1 MRNAEH
7 WFIIS
12 YDIRLPK
19 RLQRLHRWLKR
30 HAFALQ
36 ESVFIFAGTLP
47 AWEQL
52 KHGIQ
57 TRIKRTE
64 DDVRVYQL
72 SQSSILTFYGVSPW
86 PDDIYFAGYPP
97 FQVLHQAMHPS
108 MQSSENSIDPT
119 KA

>member
-1 MRNAEH
+1 MRNTEH

-19 RLQRLHRWLKR
+19 RLQRLQRWLKR

-36 ESVFIFAGTLP
+36 DSVFIFAGTLS

-52 KHGIQ
+52 KRGIQ
-57 TRIKRTE
+57 NRIKTTE

-72 SQSSILTFYGVSPW
+72 SRSSILTFYSASPW
-86 PDDIYFAGYPP
+86 PEDIYFSGYPP
-97 FQVLHQAMHPS
+97 FQVLNRM
-108 MQSSENSIDPT
+108 MQSSENNIDPPCF
-119 KA
+119 

>member
-1 MRNAEH
+1 MRNTEH

-19 RLQRLHRWLKR
+19 RLRRLQRWLKR
-30 HAFALQ
+30 YAFALQ

-52 KHGIQ
+52 KCGIQ
-57 TRIKRTE
+57 NRIKIAE

-72 SQSSILTFYGVSPW
+72 SKSSTLTFYSASPW
-86 PDDIYFAGYPP
+86 PEDIYFAGYPP
-97 FQVLHQAMHPS
+97 FHVLNRI
-108 MQSSENSIDPT
+108 MQSSDNIIDQT
-119 KA
+119 GI